1 MKKLLLIF
9 AAIVTIGSSNAQQ
22 VFFQESFEDT
32 LGWTISNLFDDG
44 FEDYV
49 LNDSVAV
56 INARSSGP
64 DFTILG
70 ADSTHI
76 IAFEDIN
83 SGDPGSASSNGEVT
97 FTIDSITISG
107 RSNLSIW
114 MAAAA
119 NPTSGRYDKA
129 LNWFGSNGN
138 GDTIS
143 VEVKI
148 DGGNYTKVMYFCADS
163 AGAGNQSNTGSL
175 YFDKNLNYD
184 GGDAT
189 GELALNDT
197 LTDFS
202 AAISGTGRY
211 LSIRNKVRVESG
223 DEEFVMDN
231 IRLAESCDA
240 PSNLA
245 SSNIDTTSATITW
258 TGGGSGFYQIEYG
271 ATGFTQG
278 TGTLDTTST
287 ASYNISGLTPN
298 TTYQVYVKD
307 SCTNLSSAWVGPIS
321 FTTQSNTCNAPTNF
335 QQVFVGDTFALL
347 TWTTGGANAWNL
359 QYGSSGFTIGSGT
372 IISNINAF
380 PFNLTGL
387 MAGTSYDVYVQDTCG
402 GGLGSSAWVG
412 PINVNT
418 LANPSVLSATP
429 TSSTTIEVVFSDS
442 MDVTTTTDI
451 GNYGGVTLSSAVL
464 NTAQTMATLNLSTPI
479 SNGANTSLQISN
491 SILSA
496 RQIALD
502 SFYTFN
508 FLWNSSTP
516 AIVITEIMYNDRSS
530 NDSLEFIEFYNNGTT
545 PAQLG
550 GMELTQGVDYTFPA
564 GATLASGSYAVLAV
578 NSSAMNSVFG
588 YSGALEFDGGRLS
601 NSGEDILLVN
611 TLGDTVDYV
620 LYDDRAPWDWQADGA
635 GYSIVLC
642 DANDDNNLVGSWWRE
657 TNINAGYRT
666 SPGAANNC
674 WPSTYTPD
682 ARTIGQMTT
691 VDQDGSLDS
700 LGSNCALTGTVFT
713 IDYDGNSGY
722 SFYMYD
728 STGGLLVFEFADQ
741 GSYQS
746 SVGDSITAYGTISQF
761 NGLTQFRV
769 DSVVVLDSNVA
780 LIDPA
785 VVTMLEESTEG
796 EYIKIENVR
805 LADTADWRASGSFN
819 IDIVTVADDT
829 LTMRIDSDTD
839 VLSVWT
845 SAPKDNFDLTG
856 VGGQFDGTFP
866 YNGGYQIFP
875 RFATDID
882 TSTCLV
888 PTGVGT
894 SNIDSTSAD
903 LVWMGA
909 ANADIEY
916 GTAGFT
922 PGTGM
927 QVNGIASPYSL
938 TGLSDTTDY
947 EFYVR
952 QVCSSKNSAWEGPY
966 AFTTLAGPGPASIE
980 VIRSQNDF
988 RAFPNPVN
996 GDLVRFNR
1004 SANIRVMDVLG
1015 NFLMAKENATSLDVS
1030 NLSSGMYFLV
1040 ESEGTMIKLIV
1051 E

>member
-1 MKKLLLIF
+1 
-9 AAIVTIGSSNAQQ
+9 
-22 VFFQESFEDT
+22 
-32 LGWTISNLFDDG
+32 
-44 FEDYV
+44 
-49 LNDSVAV
+49 
-56 INARSSGP
+56 
-64 DFTILG
+64 
-70 ADSTHI
+70 
-76 IAFEDIN
+76 
-83 SGDPGSASSNGEVT
+83 
-97 FTIDSITISG
+97 
-107 RSNLSIW
+107 
-114 MAAAA
+114 
-119 NPTSGRYDKA
+119 
-129 LNWFGSNGN
+129 
-138 GDTIS
+138 
-143 VEVKI
+143 
-148 DGGNYTKVMYFCADS
+148 
-163 AGAGNQSNTGSL
+163 
-175 YFDKNLNYD
+175 
-184 GGDAT
+184 
-189 GELALNDT
+189 
-197 LTDFS
+197 
-202 AAISGTGRY
+202 
-211 LSIRNKVRVESG
+211 
-223 DEEFVMDN
+223 
-231 IRLAESCDA
+231 
-240 PSNLA
+240 
-245 SSNIDTTSATITW
+245 
-258 TGGGSGFYQIEYG
+258 
-271 ATGFTQG
+271 
-278 TGTLDTTST
+278 
-287 ASYNISGLTPN
+287 
-298 TTYQVYVKD
+298 
-307 SCTNLSSAWVGPIS
+307 
-321 FTTQSNTCNAPTNF
+321 
-335 QQVFVGDTFALL
+335 
-347 TWTTGGANAWNL
+347 
-359 QYGSSGFTIGSGT
+359 
-372 IISNINAF
+372 
-380 PFNLTGL
+380 
-387 MAGTSYDVYVQDTCG
+387 
-402 GGLGSSAWVG
+402 
-412 PINVNT
+412 
-418 LANPSVLSATP
+418 
-429 TSSTTIEVVFSDS
+429 
-442 MDVTTTTDI
+442 
-451 GNYGGVTLSSAVL
+451 
-464 NTAQTMATLNLSTPI
+464 
-479 SNGANTSLQISN
+479 
-491 SILSA
+491 
-496 RQIALD
+496 
-502 SFYTFN
+502 
-508 FLWNSSTP
+508 
-516 AIVITEIMYNDRSS
+516 
-530 NDSLEFIEFYNNGTT
+530 
-545 PAQLG
+545 
-550 GMELTQGVDYTFPA
+550 
-564 GATLASGSYAVLAV
+564 
-578 NSSAMNSVFG
+578 
-588 YSGALEFDGGRLS
+588 
-601 NSGEDILLVN
+601 
-611 TLGDTVDYV
+611 
-620 LYDDRAPWDWQADGA
+620 
-635 GYSIVLC
+635 
-642 DANDDNNLVGSWWRE
+642 
-657 TNINAGYRT
+657 
-666 SPGAANNC
+666 
-674 WPSTYTPD
+674 
-682 ARTIGQMTT
+682 MTT